1 MVAQSAL
8 EAQGTETHQIVM
20 TIMIIIVQ
28 NPRAQHPIA
37 TVTIEDTKSIVT
49 EISKNWDIWHQV
61 ELYITLAKILETA
74 EIKCYQF

>member
-49 EISKNWDIWHQV
+49 EISKN
-61 ELYITLAKILETA
+61 
-74 EIKCYQF
+74 